1 MSLQGKHI
9 LVGVSGG
16 IAAYKIPELIR
27 LLKKA
32 GADVQVTTT
41 KHALEFVTSLTLQTV
56 SGHKVY
62 SDVFAAI
69 NEHSTEHI
77 SLPDWADLM
86 LIAPA
91 TANVLCKMAHGIADD
106 ALTTTFAAMRKPV
119 VIAPAMNTNMYES
132 PATQHAMQSLSQ
144 WDNITML
151 DAASGELACGTTGKG
166 RMQEIDVLM
175 AAVEYALTPKTMTGK
190 HVLITAGPT
199 QEAIDPVRY
208 ISNASTG
215 KMGYALVRA
224 CLNRGANVTLVSG
237 PCQVSL
243 QAWQAFTPLTVVPVQ
258 SAAEMCEAAVNAFP
272 HADMAILCAAVADF
286 TPCHTADKKIKKQ
299 PGQTSMTIE
308 MTTTTDIAATLG
320 KVKGENG
327 KVKAENGKRKAENG
341 KVKGEKIIV
350 GFALETHD
358 EQANALRKLQS
369 KNLDMIVLN
378 SLQDQGAG
386 FGVDTNKVTLL
397 YADGTKKDLPL
408 LLKQEVADVII
419 DSI

>member
-1 MSLQGKHI
+1 
-9 LVGVSGG
+9 
-16 IAAYKIPELIR
+16 
-27 LLKKA
+27 
-32 GADVQVTTT
+32 
-41 KHALEFVTSLTLQTV
+41 
-56 SGHKVY
+56 
-62 SDVFAAI
+62 
-69 NEHSTEHI
+69 
-77 SLPDWADLM
+77 
-86 LIAPA
+86 
-91 TANVLCKMAHGIADD
+91 
-106 ALTTTFAAMRKPV
+106 MRKPV

-132 PATQHAMQSLSQ
+132 PATQQAMQSLSQ

-224 CLNRGANVTLVSG
+224 CLKRGANVTLVTG
-237 PCQVSL
+237 PTHQSL
-243 QAWQAFTPLTVVPVQ
+243 KAWEQFCTLDIVPVQ

-320 KVKGENG
+320 KLKGENG
-327 KVKAENGKRKAENG
+327 KVKGENG
-341 KVKGEKIIV
+341 KVKGEKIVV

>member
-1 MSLQGKHI
+1 MSLAGKHI
-9 LVGVSGG
+9 LVGISGG

-91 TANVLCKMAHGIADD
+91 TANVLCKMANGIADD

-132 PATQHAMQSLSQ
+132 PATQKAISELAT
-144 WDNITML
+144 WENVTML
-151 DAASGELACGTTGKG
+151 DCASGELACGTTGKG
-166 RMQEIDVLM
+166 RMQEIDVLV
-175 AAVEYALTPKTMTGK
+175 AAAEYALTPKTLQNK

-208 ISNASTG
+208 ITNASTG

-224 CLNRGANVTLVSG
+224 CLNRGAEVTLVSG
-237 PCQVSL
+237 PTQLSL
-243 QAWQAFTPLTVVPVQ
+243 KAWQAFCPLNVMDVV
-258 SAAEMCEAAVNAFP
+258 SSAEMCDATVKAFEQ
-272 HADMAILCAAVADF
+272 ADIAILCAAVADF
-286 TPCHTADKKIKKQ
+286 TPCNTADKKIKKQ
-299 PGQTSMTIE
+299 PGQTDMTIE
-308 MTTTTDIAATLG
+308 LKTTTDIAATLG
-320 KVKGENG
+320 KMKGNA
-327 KVKAENGKRKAENG
+327 KKM
-341 KVKGEKIIV
+341 V

-358 EQANALRKLQS
+358 EQANAERKLQS

-378 SLQDQGAG
+378 SLQDKGAG
-386 FGVDTNKVTLL
+386 FGVDTNKVTIL
-397 YADGTKKDLPL
+397 YANGTKKDLPL
-408 LLKQEVADVII
+408 LMKQEVADAII
-419 DSI
+419 DSIV

>member
-1 MSLQGKHI
+1 MNLAGKHI
-9 LVGVSGG
+9 LVGISGG

-41 KHALEFVTSLTLQTV
+41 KNALEFVTSLTLQTV

-86 LIAPA
+86 IIAPA
-91 TANVLCKMAHGIADD
+91 TANVLGKMAHGIADD

-119 VIAPAMNTNMYES
+119 VIAPAMNDKMYLS
-132 PATQHAMQSLSQ
+132 PATQQAINTLSE

-151 DAASGELACGTTGKG
+151 DCADGPLACGTTGKG
-166 RMQEIDVLM
+166 RMQEIDIL
-175 AAVEYALTPKTMTGK
+175 AAVVEYALTPKTLEGK
-190 HVLITAGPT
+190 HILITAGPT

-224 CLNRGANVTLVSG
+224 CLKRGAEVTLVSG
-237 PCQVSL
+237 PTHLSL
-243 QAWQAFTPLTVVPVQ
+243 KAWQAFCPLNVVDVV
-258 SAAEMCEAAVNAFP
+258 SS
-272 HADMAILCAAVADF
+272 ADMCNATIKAFTQADIAILCAAVADF

-299 PGQTSMTIE
+299 ELSIGNSQLSIE
-308 MTTTTDIAATLG
+308 LKTTTDIAATLG
-320 KVKGENG
+320 ASKQ
-327 KVKAENGKRKAENG
+327 AHQRL
-341 KVKGEKIIV
+341 I

-358 EQANALRKLQS
+358 EHANAERKLQT

-378 SLQDQGAG
+378 SLQDKGAG

-408 LLKQEVADVII
+408 LLKQEVADTII

>member
-1 MSLQGKHI
+1 MGI
-9 LVGVSGG
+9 SGG

-32 GADVQVTTT
+32 GADVQVVTT
-41 KHALEFVTSLTLQTV
+41 KNALEFVTPLTLQTV

-86 LIAPA
+86 IIAPA
-91 TANVLCKMAHGIADD
+91 TANVLCKIANGIADD

-132 PATQHAMQSLSQ
+132 PATQKAISELAK
-144 WDNITML
+144 WENITML

-166 RMQEIDVLM
+166 RMQEIDVLV
-175 AAVEYALTPKTMTGK
+175 AAIDYSLTPKTLSGK
-190 HVLITAGPT
+190 HILITAGPT

-224 CLNRGANVTLVSG
+224 CLNRGAEVTLVSG
-237 PCQVSL
+237 PTHLSL
-243 QAWQAFTPLTVVPVQ
+243 KAWQAFCPLHIKNIV
-258 SAAEMCEAAVNAFP
+258 SSAEMCEATIQAFLQVD
-272 HADMAILCAAVADF
+272 AAILCAAVADF
-286 TPCHTADKKIKKQ
+286 TPCNTADKKIKKQ
-299 PGQTSMTIE
+299 PGQTGMSIE
-308 MTTTTDIAATLG
+308 LTTTTDIAATLG
-320 KVKGENG
+320 KMKG
-327 KVKAENGKRKAENG
+327 KQLL
-341 KVKGEKIIV
+341 V
-350 GFALETHD
+350 GFALETHN
-358 EQANALRKLQS
+358 ELANAERKLQS

-378 SLQDQGAG
+378 SLQDAGAG
-386 FGVDTNKVTLL
+386 FGVDTNKVTFL
-397 YADGTKKDLPL
+397 YKDGTKKHLPL
-408 LLKQEVADVII
+408 LSKQEVADAII
-419 DSI
+419 DQIY

>member
-1 MSLQGKHI
+1 MNLAGKHI
-9 LVGVSGG
+9 LVGISGG

-41 KHALEFVTSLTLQTV
+41 KNALEFVTSLTLQTV

-86 LIAPA
+86 IIAPA
-91 TANVLCKMAHGIADD
+91 TANVLGKMAHGIADD

-119 VIAPAMNTNMYES
+119 VIAPAMNDKMYLS
-132 PATQHAMQSLSQ
+132 PATQQAINTLSE

-151 DAASGELACGTTGKG
+151 DCADGPLACGTTGKG
-166 RMQEIDVLM
+166 RMQEIDVLA
-175 AAVEYALTPKTMTGK
+175 AAVEYALTPKTLKGK

-224 CLNRGANVTLVSG
+224 CLNRGAEVTLVSG
-237 PCQVSL
+237 PTHLSL
-243 QAWQAFTPLTVVPVQ
+243 KAWQAFCPLNVVDVV
-258 SAAEMCEAAVNAFP
+258 SS
-272 HADMAILCAAVADF
+272 ADMCNATTKAFTQADIAILCAAVADF

-299 PGQTSMTIE
+299 ELSIGNSQLSIE
-308 MTTTTDIAATLG
+308 LKTTTDIAATLG
-320 KVKGENG
+320 TSKQ
-327 KVKAENGKRKAENG
+327 AHQRL
-341 KVKGEKIIV
+341 I

-358 EQANALRKLQS
+358 EHANAERKLQT

-378 SLQDQGAG
+378 SLQNKGAG

-408 LLKQEVADVII
+408 LLKQEVADTII

>member
-9 LVGVSGG
+9 LVGISGG

-62 SDVFAAI
+62 SDVFASI
-69 NEHSTEHI
+69 NDHSTEHI

-132 PATQHAMQSLSQ
+132 PATREAMRMLTQ
-144 WDNITML
+144 WENITML

-166 RMQEIDVLM
+166 RMQEIDVLV
-175 AAVEYALTPKTMTGK
+175 AAIEYALTPKTMLGK

-224 CLNRGANVTLVSG
+224 CLNRGASVTLVTG
-237 PCQVSL
+237 PTHLSL
-243 QAWQAFTPLTVVPVQ
+243 KAWEQFCPLEIVNVI
-258 SAAEMCEAAVNAFP
+258 SSAEMCKATIKAFP
-272 HADMAILCAAVADF
+272 QADMSILCAAVADF
-286 TPCHTADKKIKKQ
+286 TPCTTADKKIKKQ
-299 PGQTSMTIE
+299 PGQTEMTIE
-308 MTTTTDIAATLG
+308 LKTTTDIAAVLG
-320 KVKGENG
+320 QNKQ
-327 KVKAENGKRKAENG
+327 AHQSL
-341 KVKGEKIIV
+341 V

-358 EQANALRKLQS
+358 EEANALRKLQS

-408 LLKQEVADVII
+408 LLKQEVADTII

>member
-1 MSLQGKHI
+1 MSLAGKHI
-9 LVGVSGG
+9 LVGISGG

-91 TANVLCKMAHGIADD
+91 TANVLCKMANGIADD

-132 PATQHAMQSLSQ
+132 PATQKAISELAT
-144 WDNITML
+144 WENVTML
-151 DAASGELACGTTGKG
+151 DCASGELACGTTGRG
-166 RMQEIDVLM
+166 RMQEIDVLV
-175 AAVEYALTPKTMTGK
+175 AAAEYALTPKTLQNK
-190 HVLITAGPT
+190 HVLITSGPT

-208 ISNASTG
+208 ITNASTG

-224 CLNRGANVTLVSG
+224 CLNRGAEVTLVSG
-237 PCQVSL
+237 PTQLSL
-243 QAWQAFTPLTVVPVQ
+243 KAWQAFCPLNVMDVV
-258 SAAEMCEAAVNAFP
+258 SSAEMCDATVKAFEQ
-272 HADMAILCAAVADF
+272 ADIAILCAAVADF
-286 TPCHTADKKIKKQ
+286 TPCNTADKKIKKQ
-299 PGQTSMTIE
+299 PGQTDMTIE
-308 MTTTTDIAATLG
+308 LKTTTDIAATLG
-320 KVKGENG
+320 KMKGNA
-327 KVKAENGKRKAENG
+327 KKL
-341 KVKGEKIIV
+341 V

-358 EQANALRKLQS
+358 EQANAERKLQS

-378 SLQDQGAG
+378 SLQDKGAG
-386 FGVDTNKVTLL
+386 FGVDTNKVTIL
-397 YADGTKKDLPL
+397 YANGTKKDLPL
-408 LLKQEVADVII
+408 LMKQEVADAII
-419 DSI
+419 DSLV

>member
-1 MSLQGKHI
+1 MNLAGKHI
-9 LVGVSGG
+9 LVGISGG

-41 KHALEFVTSLTLQTV
+41 KNALEFVTSLTLQTV

-86 LIAPA
+86 IIAPA
-91 TANVLCKMAHGIADD
+91 TANVLGKMAHGIADD

-119 VIAPAMNTNMYES
+119 VIAPAMNDKMYLS
-132 PATQHAMQSLSQ
+132 HATQQAIRTLSE
-144 WDNITML
+144 WENITML
-151 DAASGELACGTTGKG
+151 DCAEGPLACGTTGKG
-166 RMQEIDVLM
+166 RMQEIEVLT
-175 AAVEYALTPKTMTGK
+175 AAVEYALTKKTLAGK

-215 KMGYALVRA
+215 KMGFALVQS
-224 CLNRGANVTLVSG
+224 CLKRGAEVTLISG
-237 PCQVSL
+237 PTHLSL
-243 QAWQAFTPLTVVPVQ
+243 KAWQAFCPLKVVNVV
-258 SAAEMCEAAVNAFP
+258 SS
-272 HADMAILCAAVADF
+272 ADMCHATTEVFAQSDIAILCAAVADF
-286 TPCHTADKKIKKQ
+286 TPDTAADRKIKKQ
-299 PGQTSMTIE
+299 PGQKGMSIGLK
-308 MTTTTDIAATLG
+308 TTTDIAATLG
-320 KVKGENG
+320 TDK
-327 KVKAENGKRKAENG
+327 KAHQKL
-341 KVKGEKIIV
+341 I
-350 GFALETHD
+350 GFALETD
-358 EQANALRKLQS
+358 NEQANAERKLQT

-378 SLQDQGAG
+378 SLRDKGAG
-386 FGVDTNKVTLL
+386 FGVETNKVTLL

-408 LLKQEVADVII
+408 LLKQEVADTII

>member
-1 MSLQGKHI
+1 MSLAGKHI
-9 LVGVSGG
+9 LVGISGG

-41 KHALEFVTSLTLQTV
+41 KNALEFVTSLTLQTV

-91 TANVLCKMAHGIADD
+91 TANVLCKMANGIADD

-132 PATQHAMQSLSQ
+132 PATQKAIHELAQ
-144 WDNITML
+144 WENITML

-166 RMQEIDVLM
+166 RMQEIDTLI
-175 AAVEYALTPKTMTGK
+175 AAAEYALTPKTLKGK
-190 HVLITAGPT
+190 YVLITAGPT

-215 KMGYALVRA
+215 KMGNALVRA
-224 CLNRGANVTLVSG
+224 CLNRGAKVTLVSG
-237 PCQVSL
+237 PTHLSL
-243 QAWQAFTPLTVVPVQ
+243 NAWQTFCPLQVVHVV
-258 SAAEMCEAAVNAFP
+258 SCAEMCNATVEAFEQ
-272 HADMAILCAAVADF
+272 ADIAILCAAVADF
-286 TPCHTADKKIKKQ
+286 TPSSTADRKIKKQ
-299 PGQTSMTIE
+299 PGQTGMSIDL
-308 MTTTTDIAATLG
+308 TTTTDIAATLG
-320 KVKGENG
+320 KTKGE
-327 KVKAENGKRKAENG
+327 RLL
-341 KVKGEKIIV
+341 V

-358 EQANALRKLQS
+358 EQANAERKLQT

-378 SLQDQGAG
+378 SLQDKGAG
-386 FGVDTNKVTLL
+386 FGVDTNKVTILC
-397 YADGTKKDLPL
+397 ANGTKKDLPL
-408 LLKQEVADVII
+408 LSKQEVANAII
-419 DSI
+419 DHLVF

>member
-1 MSLQGKHI
+1 M
-9 LVGVSGG
+9 GVSGG

-132 PATQHAMQSLSQ
+132 PATQHAMHCLSQ

-215 KMGYALVRA
+215 KMGYALARA
-224 CLNRGANVTLVSG
+224 CLNRGAKVTLVSG

-299 PGQTSMTIE
+299 PGQTEMTIE

-320 KVKGENG
+320 KMKGENG
-327 KVKAENGKRKAENG
+327 KL
-341 KVKGEKIIV
+341 KGEKIVV

>member
-1 MSLQGKHI
+1 M
-9 LVGVSGG
+9 
-16 IAAYKIPELIR
+16 PELIR

-41 KHALEFVTSLTLQTV
+41 KNALEFVTSLTLQTV

-77 SLPDWADLM
+77 SLPDWADMM

-132 PATQHAMQSLSQ
+132 PATQEAIRTLSQ

-166 RMQEIDVLM
+166 RMQEVDVLV
-175 AAVEYALTPKTMTGK
+175 AAAEYALTPKTMAGK
-190 HVLITAGPT
+190 HVVITAGPT

-215 KMGYALVRA
+215 KMGYSLVRA
-224 CLNRGANVTLVSG
+224 CLNRGAEVTLVSG
-237 PCQVSL
+237 PTHLSL
-243 QAWQAFTPLTVVPVQ
+243 KAWQQFCPLRVENVVS
-258 SAAEMCEAAVNAFP
+258 SAAMCEATEAAFEQ
-272 HADMAILCAAVADF
+272 ADIAILCAAVADF
-286 TPCHTADKKIKKQ
+286 TPCTTADKKIKKQ
-299 PGQTSMTIE
+299 PGQDGMVVE
-308 MTTTTDIAATLG
+308 LKTTTDIAATLG
-320 KVKGENG
+320 ASKQ
-327 KVKAENGKRKAENG
+327 AHQRL
-341 KVKGEKIIV
+341 V

-397 YADGTKKDLPL
+397 FADGTKKDLPL
-408 LLKQEVADVII
+408 LLKQEVADVIVE
-419 DSI
+419 SILQLI

>member
-1 MSLQGKHI
+1 MGLAGKHI
-9 LVGVSGG
+9 LVGISGG

-91 TANVLCKMAHGIADD
+91 TANVLCKMANGIADD

-132 PATQHAMQSLSQ
+132 PATQKAISELAT
-144 WDNITML
+144 WENVTML
-151 DAASGELACGTTGKG
+151 DCASGELACGTTGKG
-166 RMQEIDVLM
+166 RMQEIDVLV
-175 AAVEYALTPKTMTGK
+175 AAAEYALTPKTLQNK

-208 ISNASTG
+208 ITNASTG

-224 CLNRGANVTLVSG
+224 CLNRGAEVTLVSG
-237 PCQVSL
+237 PTQLSL
-243 QAWQAFTPLTVVPVQ
+243 KAWQAFCPLNVMDVV
-258 SAAEMCEAAVNAFP
+258 SSAEMCDATVRAFEQ
-272 HADMAILCAAVADF
+272 ADIAILCAAVADF
-286 TPCHTADKKIKKQ
+286 TPCNTADKKIKKQ
-299 PGQTSMTIE
+299 PGQTDMTIE
-308 MTTTTDIAATLG
+308 LKTTTDIAATLG
-320 KVKGENG
+320 KMKGNA
-327 KVKAENGKRKAENG
+327 KKM
-341 KVKGEKIIV
+341 V

-358 EQANALRKLQS
+358 EQANAERKLQS

-378 SLQDQGAG
+378 SLQDKGAG
-386 FGVDTNKVTLL
+386 FGVDTNKVTIL
-397 YADGTKKDLPL
+397 YANGTKKDLPL
-408 LLKQEVADVII
+408 LMKQEVADAII
-419 DSI
+419 DSLV

>member
-1 MSLQGKHI
+1 MSLAGKHI
-9 LVGVSGG
+9 LVGISGG

-91 TANVLCKMAHGIADD
+91 TANVLCKMANGIADD

-132 PATQHAMQSLSQ
+132 PATQKAISELAT
-144 WDNITML
+144 WENVTML
-151 DAASGELACGTTGKG
+151 DCASGELACGTTGKG
-166 RMQEIDVLM
+166 RMQEIDVLV
-175 AAVEYALTPKTMTGK
+175 AAAEYALTPKTLQNK

-208 ISNASTG
+208 ITNASTG

-224 CLNRGANVTLVSG
+224 CLNRGAEVTLVSG
-237 PCQVSL
+237 PTQLSL
-243 QAWQAFTPLTVVPVQ
+243 KSWQAFCPLNVMDVV
-258 SAAEMCEAAVNAFP
+258 SSAEMCDATVKAFEQ
-272 HADMAILCAAVADF
+272 ADIAILCAAVADF
-286 TPCHTADKKIKKQ
+286 TPCNTADKKIKKQ
-299 PGQTSMTIE
+299 PGQTDMTIE
-308 MTTTTDIAATLG
+308 LKTTTDIAATLG
-320 KVKGENG
+320 KMKGNA
-327 KVKAENGKRKAENG
+327 KKL
-341 KVKGEKIIV
+341 V

-358 EQANALRKLQS
+358 EQANAERKLQS

-378 SLQDQGAG
+378 SLQDKGAG
-386 FGVDTNKVTLL
+386 FGVDTNKVTIL
-397 YADGTKKDLPL
+397 YANGTKKDLPL
-408 LLKQEVADVII
+408 LMKQEVADAII
-419 DSI
+419 DSLV

>member
-1 MSLQGKHI
+1 MSLAGKHI
-9 LVGVSGG
+9 LVGISGG

-91 TANVLCKMAHGIADD
+91 TANVLCKMANGIADD

-132 PATQHAMQSLSQ
+132 PATQKAISELAT
-144 WDNITML
+144 WENVTML
-151 DAASGELACGTTGKG
+151 DCASGELACGTTGKG
-166 RMQEIDVLM
+166 RMQEIDVLV
-175 AAVEYALTPKTMTGK
+175 AAAEYALTPKTLQNK

-208 ISNASTG
+208 ITNASTG

-224 CLNRGANVTLVSG
+224 CLNRGAEVTLVSG
-237 PCQVSL
+237 PTQLSL
-243 QAWQAFTPLTVVPVQ
+243 KAWQAFCPLNVMDVI
-258 SAAEMCEAAVNAFP
+258 SSAEMCDATVRAFEQ
-272 HADMAILCAAVADF
+272 ADIAILCAAVADF
-286 TPCHTADKKIKKQ
+286 TPCNTADKKIKKQ
-299 PGQTSMTIE
+299 PGQTDMTIE
-308 MTTTTDIAATLG
+308 LKTTTDIAATLG
-320 KVKGENG
+320 KMKGNA
-327 KVKAENGKRKAENG
+327 KKL
-341 KVKGEKIIV
+341 V

-358 EQANALRKLQS
+358 EQANAERKLQS

-378 SLQDQGAG
+378 SLQDKGAG
-386 FGVDTNKVTLL
+386 FGVDTNKVTIL
-397 YADGTKKDLPL
+397 YANGTKKDLPL
-408 LLKQEVADVII
+408 LMKQEVADAII
-419 DSI
+419 DSIV

>member
-1 MSLQGKHI
+1 MNLAGKHI
-9 LVGVSGG
+9 LVGISGG

-41 KHALEFVTSLTLQTV
+41 KNALEFVTSLTLQTV

-77 SLPDWADLM
+77 SLPDWADMM

-132 PATQHAMQSLSQ
+132 PATQEAIRTLSQ

-166 RMQEIDVLM
+166 RMQEVDVLV
-175 AAVEYALTPKTMTGK
+175 AAAEYALTPKTMAGK
-190 HVLITAGPT
+190 HVVITAGPT

-215 KMGYALVRA
+215 KMGYSLVRA
-224 CLNRGANVTLVSG
+224 CLNRGAEVTLVSG
-237 PCQVSL
+237 PTHLSL
-243 QAWQAFTPLTVVPVQ
+243 KAWQQFCPLRVENVVS
-258 SAAEMCEAAVNAFP
+258 SAAMCEATVAAFEQ
-272 HADMAILCAAVADF
+272 ADIAILCAAVADF
-286 TPCHTADKKIKKQ
+286 TPCTTADKKIKKQ
-299 PGQTSMTIE
+299 PGQDGMVVE
-308 MTTTTDIAATLG
+308 LKTTTDIAATLG
-320 KVKGENG
+320 ASKQ
-327 KVKAENGKRKAENG
+327 AHQRL
-341 KVKGEKIIV
+341 V

-378 SLQDQGAG
+378 SLQDPGAG

-397 YADGTKKDLPL
+397 FADGTKKDLPL
-408 LLKQEVADVII
+408 LLKQEVADVIVE
-419 DSI
+419 SILQLI